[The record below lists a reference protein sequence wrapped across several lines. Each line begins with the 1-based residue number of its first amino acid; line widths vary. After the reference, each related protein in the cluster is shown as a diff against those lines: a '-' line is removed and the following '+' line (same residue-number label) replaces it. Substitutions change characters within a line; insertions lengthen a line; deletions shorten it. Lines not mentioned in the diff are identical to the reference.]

1 MPQPQLLLLSRP
13 KAFSLPIMISTGRP
27 SVLCAKAGRIAA
39 PPCLRRL
46 SVRFQATYVIL
57 DPPPFLPF
65 ALSPRHRGDVFAL
78 GGVLVLGVLDNGLT
92 QMRVDSYLREVMVG
106 LIILT
111 SVGVSAL
118 SQKRR

>member
-1 MPQPQLLLLSRP
+1 
-13 KAFSLPIMISTGRP
+13 
-27 SVLCAKAGRIAA
+27 
-39 PPCLRRL
+39 
-46 SVRFQATYVIL
+46 
-57 DPPPFLPF
+57 
-65 ALSPRHRGDVFAL
+65 
-78 GGVLVLGVLDNGLT
+78 LVLGVLDNGLT